1 METLDLIEFPNP
13 YRKTSFKAYL
23 FWTGISTVAN
33 HAIANTIT
41 FIFIRTYL
49 AMIVALILL
58 FNKDKSVVHRLMI
71 YLMYLEVNP
80 KIRIIENLNYSVM
93 VIRLGMLSMSLEQIL
108 LNPNMEIAHAV
119 ILLHFIIVA
128 AYLPNHINIQE
139 VMAKITSYFI
149 Q

>member
-41 FIFIRTYL
+41 CIFIRTYL

-58 FNKDKSVVHRLMI
+58 FNKDKSIIHRLMI
-71 YLMYLEVNP
+71 YLIYLEVNP
-80 KIRIIENLNYSVM
+80 RIRIIENLNYSVM
-93 VIRLGMLSMSLEQIL
+93 IIRLGMLSMSLEQII
-108 LNPNMEIAHAV
+108 LNPNMEIAHAIV
-119 ILLHFIIVA
+119 LIHLIIVA
-128 AYLPNHINIQE
+128 AYLPNYIDTQE
-139 VMAKITSYFI
+139 AIAKTISYFV
-149 Q
+149 

>member
-41 FIFIRTYL
+41 CIFIRTYL
-49 AMIVALILL
+49 AMIVALLLL

-80 KIRIIENLNYSVM
+80 RIRIIENLNYSVM
-93 VIRLGMLSMSLEQIL
+93 IIRLGMLSMSLEQII
-108 LNPNMEIAHAV
+108 LNPNMEIAHAI
-119 ILLHFIIVA
+119 ILIHLIVVA
-128 AYLPNHINIQE
+128 AYLPNYIDTQE
-139 VMAKITSYFI
+139 AIAKTISYFI
-149 Q
+149 

>member
-41 FIFIRTYL
+41 CIFIRTYL

-58 FNKDKSVVHRLMI
+58 FNKNKSIIHRLMI
-71 YLMYLEVNP
+71 YLIYLEVNP
-80 KIRIIENLNYSVM
+80 RIRIIENLNYSVM
-93 VIRLGMLSMSLEQIL
+93 VIRLGMLSISLEQII
-108 LNPNMEIAHAV
+108 LNPNMEIAHAIV
-119 ILLHFIIVA
+119 LIHLIIVA
-128 AYLPNHINIQE
+128 AYLPNYIDTQE
-139 VMAKITSYFI
+139 AIAKTISYFI
-149 Q
+149 

>member
-41 FIFIRTYL
+41 CIFIRTYL

-58 FNKDKSVVHRLMI
+58 FNKDKSIIHRLMI

-80 KIRIIENLNYSVM
+80 RTRIIENLNYSVM
-93 VIRLGMLSMSLEQIL
+93 VIRLGMLSMSLEQII
-108 LNPNMEIAHAV
+108 LNPNMEIAQAI
-119 ILLHFIIVA
+119 ILIHLIIVA
-128 AYLPNHINIQE
+128 AYLPNYIDTQE
-139 VMAKITSYFI
+139 AIAKTISYFI
-149 Q
+149 

>member
-41 FIFIRTYL
+41 CIFIRTYL

-58 FNKDKSVVHRLMI
+58 FNKNKSIIHRLMI
-71 YLMYLEVNP
+71 YLIYLEVNP
-80 KIRIIENLNYSVM
+80 RIRIIENLNYSVM
-93 VIRLGMLSMSLEQIL
+93 IIRLGMLSMSLEQIIL
-108 LNPNMEIAHAV
+108 SPNMEITHAI
-119 ILLHFIIVA
+119 ILIHLIIVA
-128 AYLPNHINIQE
+128 AYLPNYIDTQE
-139 VMAKITSYFI
+139 AIAKTISYFI
-149 Q
+149 

>member
-41 FIFIRTYL
+41 CIFIRTYL

-58 FNKDKSVVHRLMI
+58 FNKDKSIIHRLMI
-71 YLMYLEVNP
+71 YLIYLEVNP
-80 KIRIIENLNYSVM
+80 RIRIIENLNYSVM
-93 VIRLGMLSMSLEQIL
+93 VIRLGMLSISLEQII
-108 LNPNMEIAHAV
+108 LNPNMEIAHAIV
-119 ILLHFIIVA
+119 LIHLIIVA
-128 AYLPNHINIQE
+128 AYLPNYIDTQE
-139 VMAKITSYFI
+139 AIAKTISYFI
-149 Q
+149 

>member
-41 FIFIRTYL
+41 CIFIRTYL

-58 FNKDKSVVHRLMI
+58 FNKNKSIIHRLMI
-71 YLMYLEVNP
+71 YLIYLEVNP
-80 KIRIIENLNYSVM
+80 RIRIIENLNYSVM
-93 VIRLGMLSMSLEQIL
+93 VIRLGMLSMSLEQII
-108 LNPNMEIAHAV
+108 LNPNMEIAHAI
-119 ILLHFIIVA
+119 ILIHLIIVA
-128 AYLPNHINIQE
+128 AYLPNYIDTQE
-139 VMAKITSYFI
+139 AIAKTISYFI
-149 Q
+149 

>member
-41 FIFIRTYL
+41 CIFIRTYL

-58 FNKDKSVVHRLMI
+58 FNKDKSIIHRLMI
-71 YLMYLEVNP
+71 YLIYLEVNP
-80 KIRIIENLNYSVM
+80 RIRIIENLNYSVM
-93 VIRLGMLSMSLEQIL
+93 IIRLGMLSMSLEQII
-108 LNPNMEIAHAV
+108 LNPNMEIAHAT
-119 ILLHFIIVA
+119 ILIHLIIVA
-128 AYLPNHINIQE
+128 AYLPNYIDIQE
-139 VMAKITSYFI
+139 AIAKTISYFI
-149 Q
+149 

>member
-41 FIFIRTYL
+41 CIFIRTYL

-58 FNKDKSVVHRLMI
+58 FNKDKSIIHRLMI
-71 YLMYLEVNP
+71 YLIYLEVNP
-80 KIRIIENLNYSVM
+80 RIRIIENLNYSVM
-93 VIRLGMLSMSLEQIL
+93 IIRLGMLSMSLEQII
-108 LNPNMEIAHAV
+108 LNPNMEITHAI
-119 ILLHFIIVA
+119 ILIHLIIVA
-128 AYLPNHINIQE
+128 AYLPNYIDTQE
-139 VMAKITSYFI
+139 AIAKTISYFI
-149 Q
+149 

>member
-41 FIFIRTYL
+41 CIFIRTYL

-58 FNKDKSVVHRLMI
+58 FNKNKSIVHRLMI
-71 YLMYLEVNP
+71 YLIYLEVNP
-80 KIRIIENLNYSVM
+80 RIRIIENLNYSVM
-93 VIRLGMLSMSLEQIL
+93 VIRLGMLSMSLEQII
-108 LNPNMEIAHAV
+108 LNPNMEIAHAIV
-119 ILLHFIIVA
+119 LIHLIIVA
-128 AYLPNHINIQE
+128 AYLPNYIDTQE
-139 VMAKITSYFI
+139 AIAKTISYSV
-149 Q
+149 